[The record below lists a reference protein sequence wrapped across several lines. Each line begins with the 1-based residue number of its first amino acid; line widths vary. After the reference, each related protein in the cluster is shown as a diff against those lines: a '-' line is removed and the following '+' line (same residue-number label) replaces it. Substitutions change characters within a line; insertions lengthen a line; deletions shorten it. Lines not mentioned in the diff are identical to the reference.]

1 MALYLVFAL
10 QWPGFTFPLLNFNNL
25 LTLHSFANILPFT
38 ASTMY
43 HLFMCHRYGAGIYH
57 KLLSFD
63 MIGVW
68 AVNTFGY
75 VIAIIATFR
84 CFHILQFFTLAIYLS
99 MSGIALYYL
108 ITAKNASQRFVPL
121 SFYALSR
128 PLILLARLYINYL
141 QLHTEHLEVRFYVF
155 MDTVAMLGAVIN
167 VFKFPE
173 RFLPGC
179 LDFAINSHQI
189 MHLCTM
195 ASILCL
201 TKASELDIEFLSA
214 CHCWRA
220 ANLAKCKSLP

>member
-1 MALYLVFAL
+1 
-10 QWPGFTFPLLNFNNL
+10 
-25 LTLHSFANILPFT
+25 
-38 ASTMY
+38 
-43 HLFMCHRYGAGIYH
+43 
-57 KLLSFD
+57 

-75 VIAIIATFR
+75 VIAIIATFK
-84 CFHILQFFTLAIYLS
+84 CFQTLQLFTLAIYLS
-99 MSGIALYYL
+99 MSSVALYYL
-108 ITAKNASQRFVPL
+108 ITAKNASQRFAPL

-141 QLHTEHLEVRFYVF
+141 QLHTDHLGVRFYVF

-195 ASILCL
+195 ASIFCL
-201 TKASELDIEFLSA
+201 TKAAELDIEFLRA
-214 CHCWRA
+214 CRC
-220 ANLAKCKSLP
+220 